1 MGLRRFLR
9 PQGHHKKGSVT
20 CWPNTIIPEKL
31 NFLVVCL
38 RGQRWFELIESW
50 SLLDKLVQTV
60 LLLWVTFNC
69 TLLVRTWCVIEFFIL
84 LTAFVAQ
91 SPCQL
96 CLKVK
101 VYMHICV
108 CTICHILISFVLQQ
122 HHISSVFEEFDW
134 LQTWATSCNW
144 NSFTCFIAAVFE
156 LHSTAWGKPWNL
168 LCSNKTPLGY
178 DCAGVQGPNQQ
189 ICKKVLP
196 PPAQVNDSFNF
207 YQLKINC
214 IFQ

>member
-1 MGLRRFLR
+1 M
-9 PQGHHKKGSVT
+9 
-20 CWPNTIIPEKL
+20 
-31 NFLVVCL
+31 
-38 RGQRWFELIESW
+38 
-50 SLLDKLVQTV
+50 
-60 LLLWVTFNC
+60 
-69 TLLVRTWCVIEFFIL
+69 LLVRTRCVINFFIF

-91 SPCQL
+91 SHCQF

-108 CTICHILISFVLQQ
+108 CTSCHILISSVLQQ
-122 HHISSVFEEFDW
+122 HHITSVFEEFDW
-134 LQTWATSCNW
+134 LQTWATCCNW

-156 LHSTAWGKPWNL
+156 LYSTAWGKPWNL

-178 DCAGVQGPNQQ
+178 NRAGVQGPHQQ
-189 ICKKVLP
+189 IREKVLP